1 MPISMYSFHF
11 CAKSRT
17 RNLFL
22 KKCGRIS
29 LVKAL
34 QLSEG
39 QFNSKPTALATLPQ
53 TCSDIFLC
61 WQITQKSNSL
71 DIFLKNY
78 YIIKAHATLLLRD
91 FVMWY
96 KKLAVGTIIYNH
108 NHDFLSTI
116 QLYLLWPI
124 FYYKAFNIINEGPK
138 PKTFNCS
145 KFTMKTLKKLQI
157 C

>member
-1 MPISMYSFHF
+1 MYSFHF

-17 RNLFL
+17 RDLFL

-53 TCSDIFLC
+53 TCNGIFLC
-61 WQITQKSNSL
+61 WQITQKSNNL
-71 DIFLKNY
+71 DIFLKN
-78 YIIKAHATLLLRD
+78 YIIKAHATLLQWA
-91 FVMWY
+91 FVMWF

-108 NHDFLSTI
+108 NHDFVSTI
-116 QLYLLWPI
+116 QIYLLWPI
-124 FYYKAFNIINEGPK
+124 SYYKAFVVINEGPT

-145 KFTMKTLKKLQI
+145 KFTMETLKKLQI